1 MQRSILVVVMTPLLL
16 LAACDKKSRTRNSSG
31 SASLVE
37 GDLSSGVPVY
47 QFVTVEQTMSDARK
61 AIAAEKW
68 SEAAAAA
75 DALLKEMPNNAEAK
89 TIGDKAK
96 LEMPNL
102 VSYQAFTKAAGTN
115 DAVGMAKAWRN
126 ISDTSLYK
134 ERARPA
140 FDKVKTTYVA
150 SQETDARA
158 MVRQGR
164 CDDARRVVRVTGDY
178 FPDAK
183 GRLEDIPVGCRPRDD
198 KAEKTEV
205 ASAGKATEE
214 KTEPAAPTVAPPR
227 TSPEPTPVAAAAK
240 PDAQKLVASVDASK
254 PALETRPASAAPPA
268 PLRASAR
275 KIPPS
280 ELEALRTGGD
290 KTPKLPGNTKTIA
303 RRDGV
308 KRITMAA
315 EVCVGTDGHVSSAK
329 MLKASEYGEAND
341 AVLASIRQW
350 KFRPYEAG
358 GGPMPVCTGVV
369 LNYAMEG
376 DTRCGL
382 DVTGVGCTQ

>member
-1 MQRSILVVVMTPLLL
+1 MKRSILVVVMAPLLL
-16 LAACDKKSRTRNSSG
+16 ASGCDKKSRTRNSSG

-37 GDLSSGVPVY
+37 GDLSSAVPMY
-47 QFVTVEQTMSDARK
+47 QFVTVEQTLSDARK

-68 SEAAAAA
+68 SEASAAA
-75 DALLKEMPNNAEAK
+75 DALLKEMPNSAEAK
-89 TIGDKAK
+89 AIGEKAR
-96 LEMPNL
+96 LETPNL

-115 DAVGMAKAWRN
+115 DAIGMAKAWRN
-126 ISDTSLYK
+126 ISETSLYK
-134 ERARPA
+134 ERARAA

-164 CDDARRVVRVTGDY
+164 CDEARRVVRVTGDY

-183 GRLEDIPVGCRPRDD
+183 GRLDEIPVGCRPRDD
-198 KAEKTEV
+198 KADKTEV
-205 ASAGKATEE
+205 AAGKAADE
-214 KTEPAAPTVAPPR
+214 KVEPAGSTVAPPR
-227 TSPEPTPVAAAAK
+227 ASTEPTPVAAAAK
-240 PDAQKLVASVDASK
+240 PDAQKLVAAIDAPK
-254 PALETRPASAAPPA
+254 TAVETRPAAAPA

-315 EVCVGTDGHVSSAK
+315 EVCVGTDGHVSSAQL
-329 MLKASEYGEAND
+329 LKGSDYGEAND

-358 GGPMPVCTGVV
+358 GGAMPVCTGVV
-369 LNYAMEG
+369 LNYAVEG

-382 DVTGVGCTQ
+382 DVTGVGCAQ